1 MAIADALYGHYWC
14 SNSEIKKGLLLL
26 NWCQY
31 NDFTRLSNIY
41 AVFEICIPPS
51 AKYYVKNI
59 NNLRKFIGK
68 KKKLWSSLK

>member
-1 MAIADALYGHYWC
+1 MAIAEALYGHYWC
-14 SNSEIKKGLLLL
+14 SNSEVKKRLLLL
-26 NWCQY
+26 NRCQD

-41 AVFEICIPPS
+41 AIFEIYIPPF

>member
-1 MAIADALYGHYWC
+1 MDITGAVIQKL
-14 SNSEIKKGLLLL
+14 KKRLLLL
-26 NWCQY
+26 NRCQD

-41 AVFEICIPPS
+41 TVFEIYIPPF

-68 KKKLWSSLK
+68 KKKL